1 MNFFDIMK
9 KSCYS
14 AGEIMMESFE
24 QNKEIKSKGE
34 NNWVTE
40 IDIKIENTIVNLIK
54 RDYPDSSFLAEELN
68 SNNNKKSSLHWI
80 IDPIDGTNNYI
91 HDYPFFCISI
101 GLMIEGIISHAA
113 ILDPVRNE
121 FFYSEKGSGSYLN
134 DKKIF
139 VSNNNKLNQA
149 LLCTGFITSNK
160 EYGEA
165 NVENFKNLLYKCRSI
180 RRDGSAALD
189 LAYVA
194 CGRLDGFWELGLNP
208 WDTAAGILLVEEA
221 GGMITKINGEEYE
234 IHQKDIV
241 ASNSLIHKDLL
252 YILECKL

>member
-1 MNFFDIMK
+1 
-9 KSCYS
+9 
-14 AGEIMMESFE
+14 MESFE

-121 FFYSEKGSGSYLN
+121 FF
-134 DKKIF
+134 
-139 VSNNNKLNQA
+139 
-149 LLCTGFITSNK
+149 
-160 EYGEA
+160 
-165 NVENFKNLLYKCRSI
+165 
-180 RRDGSAALD
+180 
-189 LAYVA
+189 
-194 CGRLDGFWELGLNP
+194 
-208 WDTAAGILLVEEA
+208 
-221 GGMITKINGEEYE
+221 
-234 IHQKDIV
+234 
-241 ASNSLIHKDLL
+241 
-252 YILECKL
+252 